1 MSPAASGTIEPVLE
15 SIGAESQGWGDDMTA
30 LGPRL
35 VEGLGD
41 ERAVPNLRSYFTEF
55 EGRHFQALGG
65 GGDRP
70 ETRDRVTAEDL
81 VALQTLGV
89 TVTGETAAD
98 LLEGP
103 VSRRVS
109 DLLRA
114 IPTSVSLGDQEAAA
128 LIGDRSQADV
138 LWDLF
143 RAQEGLGWVGAGTL
157 LARKR
162 PRLIPVYD
170 EALRCMLHH
179 PEDVWLSYHDA
190 LRRVPE
196 VLGRV
201 HELREAASVPT
212 HVSDLRIIEVTLWMG
227 HHTAHR
233 HGKRMLR

>member
-1 MSPAASGTIEPVLE
+1 
-15 SIGAESQGWGDDMTA
+15 MTA
-30 LGPRL
+30 LAGRL
-35 VEGLGD
+35 LDVLGD

-70 ETRDRVTAEDL
+70 ESRDRITAEDL
-81 VALQTLGV
+81 VALRTLGV
-89 TVTGETAAD
+89 AVPGETAAD

-103 VSRRVS
+103 LSRRVS

-114 IPTSVSLGDQEAAA
+114 IPTSVALGQPEAAA

-143 RAQEGLGWVGAGTL
+143 RAQDGLGWVGAGTL

-170 EALRCMLHH
+170 EVARCVLHH
-179 PEDVWLSYHDA
+179 PEDVWRSFHDA
-190 LRRVPE
+190 LGGAPE
-196 VLGRV
+196 VLRRV
-201 HELREAASVPT
+201 RELRAAAPVPE
-212 HVSDLRIIEVTLWMG
+212 HVSDLRVIDVTLWMW